1 MSHNHHHDHDIESNT
16 DFDKVKIPLIIGI
29 SLNFLF
35 VVIEVIAAFIVNPV
49 SLLSDAGHN
58 LADVGALGLSL
69 LAIGLLKVKSNKK
82 YTYGYK
88 KASVIFALFNA
99 IVLLLSIG
107 AISYEAIL
115 RLIQPET
122 VKGLAI
128 SVIAGIGIV
137 INASTGLLLIR
148 HKNKD
153 LNIKASFSHLMSDA
167 VVSAGLVLA
176 GIIMF
181 YTNWFWLDSV
191 FSFVITIIIMIGTWS
206 LLKESMRLSFDGVPK
221 DINLADIE
229 ETASSLSGIKEIH
242 HIHVWA
248 ISTQENALTAHIVL
262 ADDTSVEDEKNIK
275 QELKHLFEHKNIQHV
290 TLETERENAPCET
303 IPC

>member
-1 MSHNHHHDHDIESNT
+1 
-16 DFDKVKIPLIIGI
+16 
-29 SLNFLF
+29 
-35 VVIEVIAAFIVNPV
+35 
-49 SLLSDAGHN
+49 
-58 LADVGALGLSL
+58 
-69 LAIGLLKVKSNKK
+69 
-82 YTYGYK
+82 
-88 KASVIFALFNA
+88 
-99 IVLLLSIG
+99 
-107 AISYEAIL
+107 
-115 RLIQPET
+115 
-122 VKGLAI
+122 
-128 SVIAGIGIV
+128 
-137 INASTGLLLIR
+137 
-148 HKNKD
+148 
-153 LNIKASFSHLMSDA
+153 MSDA